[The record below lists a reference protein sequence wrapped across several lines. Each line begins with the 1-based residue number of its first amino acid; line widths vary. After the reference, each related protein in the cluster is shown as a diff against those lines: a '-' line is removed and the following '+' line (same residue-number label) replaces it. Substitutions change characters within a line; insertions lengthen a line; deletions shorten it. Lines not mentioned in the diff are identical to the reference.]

1 MKPPKLVR
9 TLVLVFAFCVAI
21 QAVAKDITWIDVR
34 TPEEFNQGHV
44 TPALNM
50 QPEEILAGVGS
61 LNLPKDAVIYL
72 YCRTGRRAGIAL
84 ETLAA
89 DGYTE
94 VVNLGSFETALAVFE
109 STANP

>member
-1 MKPPKLVR
+1 MKYTNRLR
-9 TLVLVFAFCVAI
+9 ILALVLTLCVSV
-21 QAVAKDITWIDVR
+21 QALATDITWIDVR

-44 TPALNM
+44 PPAHNI
-50 QPEEILAGVGS
+50 QPDEIIAGVGS

-84 ETLAA
+84 EALVA

-94 VVNLGSFETALAVFE
+94 VVNLGSLEAALAVSE
-109 STANP
+109 GTAQP

>member
-1 MKPPKLVR
+1 
-9 TLVLVFAFCVAI
+9 
-21 QAVAKDITWIDVR
+21 
-34 TPEEFNQGHV
+34 
-44 TPALNM
+44 
-50 QPEEILAGVGS
+50 